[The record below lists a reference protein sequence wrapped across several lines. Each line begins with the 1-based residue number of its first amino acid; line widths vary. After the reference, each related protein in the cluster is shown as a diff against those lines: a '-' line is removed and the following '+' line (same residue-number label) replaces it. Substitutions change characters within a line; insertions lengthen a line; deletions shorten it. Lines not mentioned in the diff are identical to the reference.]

1 MTERWKEQA
10 IKWRDRA
17 REERDKRR
25 ALERDVDDL
34 KTQLAKAERQLRRAS
49 LTTEKSQA
57 LQKQVREVLMEAL
70 EEVEAV

>member
-25 ALERDVDDL
+25 ALEREVDDL
-34 KTQLAKAERQLRRAS
+34 KTQLAKAVRQLRRAS

-57 LQKQVREVLMEAL
+57 LQKQVREALKEAL
-70 EEVEAV
+70 EEVEAI